1 MITIG
6 TKVSIM
12 PGTDYGNRFVGQIGI
27 VSINYNDKIGVRF
40 DDRTNPNSE
49 YGVFWF
55 KETSLAV
62 IPDRDTITEISVKQI
77 IYSGPKTIIIWSD
90 GSKTI
95 VSCSKN
101 DVYDRYAGFCAAVTK
116 KIFGSNSNIKKVIN
130 QCTKNRP
137 IDACKN
143 KDNTS
148 TWAEKEIELAC
159 TRERTNSSEE
169 GEWEYGC
176 ACYESALR
184 AYNSLF
190 SDGHSG
196 YSIGITKQIL
206 NRLIDGKPLTP
217 IEDTPDVWCNV
228 TDTHNN
234 GVTRYQCKRMSSL
247 FKYVYADGTIKYSDV
262 NRCYCVNTDGIGPY
276 HSGLVQ
282 EIVDELF
289 PITMPYIPDKP
300 FKVNCEEF
308 LTDTKNGDFDTV
320 GVLSIVKPNGKYV
333 DVYRYFKEENRGFV
347 PISYQEYINR
357 KTKAEN
363 LRKKDIKHE

>member
-27 VSINYNDKIGVRF
+27 VMINYNDKIGVRF

-62 IPDRDTITEISVKQI
+62 IPNYNTTKEISVKQI

-95 VSCSKN
+95 VSCSKH
-101 DVYDRYAGFCAAVTK
+101 DAYDRYAGFCAAVAK
-116 KIFGSNSNIKKVIN
+116 KIFGSNSGIKK
-130 QCTKNRP
+130 T
-137 IDACKN
+137 IDKYAKVDQSMFSNN
-143 KDNTS
+143 KSKTS

-184 AYNSLF
+184 AYNSLC

-206 NRLIDGKPLTP
+206 NRLIDRKPLTP
-217 IEDTPDVWCNV
+217 IEDTPDVWSNV
-228 TDTHNN
+228 TDTHNKE
-234 GVTRYQCKRMSSL
+234 VTRYQCKRMSSL

-262 NRCYCVNTDGIGPY
+262 DRCYCVNTNGIGPY

-282 EIVDELF
+282 EIVDKLF

-320 GVLSIVKPNGKYV
+320 GVLSIIKPNGKWV
-333 DVYRYFKEENRGFV
+333 DVYRYFKEGNKEFV

-357 KTKAEN
+357 KIEAEN